1 MGLINAA
8 FTFVLGYFIIE
19 FIKKNKDMLKNIP
32 IISNLIGEPS
42 QEKDKVSNDAW
53 FLLAG
58 FVIKDLLI

>member
-19 FIKKNKDMLKNIP
+19 FIKKNKDMLTKVP
-32 IISNLIGEPS
+32 IISNLIGKPS
-42 QEKDKVSNDAW
+42 EGKDKVSNDAW

-58 FVIKDLLI
+58 FVLKDLLI

>member
-19 FIKKNKDMLKNIP
+19 FIKKNKDMLTKVP
-32 IISNLIGEPS
+32 IISNLIGTPS
-42 QEKDKVSNDAW
+42 EGDKVSNDVW

-58 FVIKDLLI
+58 FVLKDLLI

>member
-19 FIKKNKDMLKNIP
+19 FIKKNKDMLTKVP
-32 IISNLIGEPS
+32 IISNLIGKPS
-42 QEKDKVSNDAW
+42 EGDDKVSNDAW

-58 FVIKDLLI
+58 FVLKDLLI